1 MNPTLVFLSTILFLS
16 MFFNSHS
23 KSSSFLKIKN
33 KNKIALKLNHEDYK
47 NESSNNF
54 TNLYPIV
61 DNVYDEI
68 WTDLD
73 TKMDKVNQR
82 FFCSNLTLA
91 IKIQKN
97 LEENL
102 NNLTSQMNEHKDVL
116 RDISKTEYDVNN
128 KLSEIPLENN
138 TSYHHFLT
146 TMHEKYNSY
155 SVKLENLEKQL
166 TRKELQKIRYDLV
179 KKCKG
184 FKEED
189 ETAPSVPVPTVP
201 SVPAPSVPVPSVP
214 SVPAP
219 SVPVPTLPSVPAP
232 SVPVPSVPS
241 VPAPSVPVPT
251 VPSVPTPSV
260 PVPSVPSVPA
270 PSERVPV
277 PTVPSVPAP
286 FLPVPEQTVPVKVL
300 PVSEPAPTDN
310 SSSSSSQS
318 SGSFDFIE
326 VETNTIAKME
336 SELYSKMVTL
346 LKKVQLI
353 TSRFIIKI

>member
-1 MNPTLVFLSTILFLS
+1 
-16 MFFNSHS
+16 
-23 KSSSFLKIKN
+23 
-33 KNKIALKLNHEDYK
+33 
-47 NESSNNF
+47 
-54 TNLYPIV
+54 
-61 DNVYDEI
+61 
-68 WTDLD
+68 
-73 TKMDKVNQR
+73 MD
-82 FFCSNLTLA
+82 A
-91 IKIQKN
+91 Y
-97 LEENL
+97 
-102 NNLTSQMNEHKDVL
+102 KDVL

-189 ETAPSVPVPTVP
+189 ETAPSVPVPTV
-201 SVPAPSVPVPSVP
+201 
-214 SVPAP
+214 
-219 SVPVPTLPSVPAP
+219 PSVPAP

>member
-219 SVPVPTLPSVPAP
+219 SVPVPT
-232 SVPVPSVPS
+232 
-241 VPAPSVPVPT
+241 